1 MAGIAELRRM
11 IDTAGGRERIAKIYG
26 KPAEALGPETAR
38 LKKILEGFERV
49 FPGNQSGE
57 AVLCTAAGRTEVG
70 GNHTDHQ
77 RGRVLAASVSLDAA
91 ALAAPNGGTTARLY
105 SAGYGMVEVATDALE
120 VVPAEMN
127 STKSLVR
134 GILARAEQLG
144 YPLTGF
150 DAYIQSN
157 VPGGSGLSSS
167 ACYEVLVG
175 VIVNR
180 LFCRQELT
188 LTEIAQMGQ
197 YAENVYFGKPSGL
210 MDQMACALGGIVSID
225 FKDKEHPLTHRIDF
239 DFGSAGH
246 ALCII
251 DTGADH
257 ADLTGD
263 YGAVPAEM
271 GQVAAILGREVLS
284 EVDPRDFYDAMPYL
298 RRKVGDR
305 AVLRA
310 VHYFDDVARVD
321 REAEALERGDFPEFL
336 RLVTESGI
344 SSFTYLQNVAT
355 YRDPREQPV
364 AVALARAQH
373 LLAGRGA
380 YRVHGGG
387 FAGTIQAFVPEDLLE
402 EFCIGMD
409 ALLGKGACQVMT
421 IRPAGGAVLLD

>member
-1 MAGIAELRRM
+1 MAGIGQLNEALHTQE
-11 IDTAGGRERIAKIYG
+11 GRQRLAKIYG
-26 KPAEALGPETAR
+26 KPADRLDAETAR
-38 LKKILEGFERV
+38 LGKLIEGFLRV
-49 FPGNQSGE
+49 FPGNPGE
-57 AVLCTAAGRTEVG
+57 EAILCTAAGRTEVG

-77 RGRVLAASVSLDAA
+77 RGKVLAASVSLDAA
-91 ALAAPNGGTTARLY
+91 AVAAPNGTVLARLY
-105 SAGYGMVEVATDALE
+105 SAGYGMVEVSTDALE
-120 VVPAEMN
+120 KVLAEEN

-134 GILARAEQLG
+134 GILARAAQLG

-150 DAYIQSN
+150 DAYIQSE

-167 ACYEVLVG
+167 ACYEVLIG
-175 VIVNR
+175 VMVNR
-180 LFCRQELT
+180 LFCREELT

-225 FKDKEHPLTHRIDF
+225 FKDKDKPETRRIDF
-239 DFGSAGH
+239 DFASAGH

-257 ADLTGD
+257 ADLTDD
-263 YGAVPAEM
+263 YGAVPVEM
-271 GQVAAILGREVLS
+271 CQVAAILGREVLS
-284 EVDPRDFYDAMPYL
+284 EVDPKDFYDAMPYL

-310 VHYFDDVARVD
+310 VHYFDEVERVS
-321 REAEALERGDFPEFL
+321 REAEALERGDFDAFL
-336 RLVTESGI
+336 QLVTQSGL
-344 SSFTYLQNVAT
+344 SSFTYLQNIST
-355 YRDPREQPV
+355 YRDSRQQPV
-364 AVALARAQH
+364 AVALARAEH

-387 FAGTIQAFVPEDLLE
+387 FAGTIQAFVPEDMLE
-402 EFCIGMD
+402 DFCAGMD

-421 IRPAGGAVLLD
+421 IRPTGGAVLLD